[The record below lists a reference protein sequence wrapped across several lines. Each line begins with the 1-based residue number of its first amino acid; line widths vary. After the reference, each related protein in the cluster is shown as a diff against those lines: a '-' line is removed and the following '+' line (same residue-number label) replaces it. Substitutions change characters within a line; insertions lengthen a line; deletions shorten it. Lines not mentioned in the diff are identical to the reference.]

1 MDALG
6 SAESVIRDRF
16 GEKVNILRLGQRRPS
31 LLARLVG
38 GGASALLHAA
48 EERAAWAR
56 LGL

>member
-1 MDALG
+1 
-6 SAESVIRDRF
+6 VIRDRF